1 MFDYVGFAHGLIRIL
16 ASLLNIY
23 VWIVLAR
30 VILSW
35 FNLSPYNPVQQILH
49 SLTDP
54 VLDALRRAMPRFL
67 WSSGL
72 DFTPLVL
79 ILLLQIAVMFLE
91 HIRL

>member
-1 MFDYVGFAHGLIRIL
+1 VFDYVGFAHGLIRIL
-16 ASLLNIY
+16 VSLLNIY

-35 FNLSPYNPVQQILH
+35 FSLSPYNPVQQILH

-54 VLDALRRAMPRFL
+54 VLDALRRTMPRFL

-79 ILLLQIAVMFLE
+79 ILLLQVAVMFLE